1 MKTAS
6 IYFKELADNI
16 CKTKVTNKHNHHI
29 SIDKGTELATDMII
43 SVKSRSK
50 KVIII
55 GNGGSAAIASH
66 VQNDLCKAVGVRGMV
81 FTEQPLLM
89 ALANDDGYDTIFQNP
104 MELWTEPL
112 DLLISISS
120 SGSSQNILY
129 ATQTAIKN
137 KCHVITMSGFNEDN
151 PLRKMGD
158 LNFYLPSN
166 IYGQV
171 ETGHSAITH
180 FITDNAKN
188 MLNNTSG
195 K

>member
-6 IYFKELADNI
+6 IYFKELADSI
-16 CKTKVTNKHNHHI
+16 SQTKVTDKHNKNL
-29 SIDKGTELATDMII
+29 SVDKGTELATHMII
-43 SVKSRSK
+43 DVKSRSQ

-66 VQNDLCKAVGVRGMV
+66 IQNDLCKAVGVRGLV

-104 MELWTEPL
+104 MELWTEPS

-120 SGSSQNILY
+120 SGRSQNILY

-137 KCHVITMSGFNEDN
+137 KCHVITMTGFTEDN
-151 PLRKMGD
+151 PLREMGD
-158 LNFYLPSN
+158 INFYLPSN
-166 IYGQV
+166 LYGHV
-171 ETGHSAITH
+171 ETGHSAIAH
-180 FITDNAKN
+180 FITDHAKN
-188 MLNNTSG
+188 ILSNTQDT
-195 K
+195 